1 MLLSDWL
8 LRQQLDYNSSATTKT
23 TAGDSAVNVFV
34 CLFGSYLKLG
44 ADGRPSVLGAAF
56 QRVLFVSAQ
65 YVFKQIVDKVQ
76 PDDTP
81 EKPSE
86 VAKTHDAAPHK
97 LPGQLVQ
104 LRSLCGAATH
114 CEKRS
119 AAWNR
124 HKDSR

>member
-1 MLLSDWL
+1 M
-8 LRQQLDYNSSATTKT
+8 
-23 TAGDSAVNVFV
+23 
-34 CLFGSYLKLG
+34 
-44 ADGRPSVLGAAF
+44 LGAAF

-97 LPGQLVQ
+97 LLNWTVSAVEKLVWRCNT
-104 LRSLCGAATH
+104 L
-114 CEKRS
+114 
-119 AAWNR
+119 
-124 HKDSR
+124 